1 MYSKVD
7 KVLSPVTKNLK
18 SNNQMINMVLLGL
31 VVFMVLPVDSVLG
44 TTFQGRFE
52 SMLSGLVKNPIVMA
66 VMAVLV
72 YATFVAGDVYMF
84 ILLLF
89 LLHRLSKH

>member
-18 SNNQMINMVLLGL
+18 SNNQMINMVLLCL
-31 VVFMVLPVDSVLG
+31 VVFMVLPIDSVLG
-44 TTFQGRFE
+44 TSFQSRIEG
-52 SMLSGLVKNPIVMA
+52 MLSGLVKNPIVMA

-89 LLHRLSKH
+89 LLHRLTKH

>member
-18 SNNQMINMVLLGL
+18 SNNQMINMVLLSL
-31 VVFMVLPVDSVLG
+31 VVFMVLPIDSVLG
-44 TTFQGRFE
+44 TGFQKRIE
-52 SMLSGLVKNPIVMA
+52 NMLSGLVKNPIVMA

-72 YATFVAGDVYMF
+72 YAIFVTGDVYMF

-89 LLHRLSKH
+89 LLHRLTKH

>member
-1 MYSKVD
+1 MNSKVN
-7 KVLSPVTKNLK
+7 KVLAPVTRNLK

-31 VVFMVLPVDSVLG
+31 VIFMCLPFDKVLG
-44 TTFQGRFE
+44 TTWQSRLEG
-52 SMLSGLVKNPIVMA
+52 MLSSLVKNPIVMA

-84 ILLLF
+84 VLLLF

>member
-7 KVLSPVTKNLK
+7 KVLAPVTRNLK

-44 TTFQGRFE
+44 TTFQSRLEG
-52 SMLSGLVKNPIVMA
+52 MLSGLVKNPIVMA

-84 ILLLF
+84 VLLLF

>member
-1 MYSKVD
+1 MNSKVD
-7 KVLSPVTKNLK
+7 KVLAPVTRNLK
-18 SNNQMINMVLLGL
+18 ANNQMINMVLLGL
-31 VVFMVLPVDSVLG
+31 VVFMALPIDEVLG
-44 TTFQGRFE
+44 TSLQGRLE
-52 SMLSGLVKNPIVMA
+52 GMLSGLVKNPIVMA

-84 ILLLF
+84 VLLLF

>member
-7 KVLSPVTKNLK
+7 KVLAPVTRNLK

-44 TTFQGRFE
+44 TSFQSRLEG
-52 SMLSGLVKNPIVMA
+52 MLAGLVKNPIVMA

>member
-1 MYSKVD
+1 MNSKVN
-7 KVLSPVTKNLK
+7 KVLAPVTRNLK

-31 VVFMVLPVDSVLG
+31 VIFMCLPFDQVLG
-44 TTFQGRFE
+44 TTWQSKLEG
-52 SMLSGLVKNPIVMA
+52 MLSSLVKNPIVMA

-84 ILLLF
+84 VLLLF

>member
-1 MYSKVD
+1 MNSKVN
-7 KVLSPVTKNLK
+7 KVLAPVTRNLK
-18 SNNQMINMVLLGL
+18 SNNQIINMVLLGL
-31 VVFMVLPVDSVLG
+31 VIFMALPFDQVLG
-44 TTFQGRFE
+44 TTWQSKLEG
-52 SMLSGLVKNPIVMA
+52 MLSTLVKNPIVMA

-84 ILLLF
+84 VLLLF